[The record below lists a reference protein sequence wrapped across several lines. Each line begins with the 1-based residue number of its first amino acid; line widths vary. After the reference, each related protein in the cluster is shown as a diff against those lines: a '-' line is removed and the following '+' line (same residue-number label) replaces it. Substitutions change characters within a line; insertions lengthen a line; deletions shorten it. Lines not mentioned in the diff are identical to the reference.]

1 MQFVA
6 SLSPESLVV
15 VNGLLKDASQFNM
28 EIQVR
33 KVFCINRFSP
43 IPYILKDA
51 TQSDHQIDSVSP
63 SLDSDFILGL
73 GYHVNIS
80 CLQYL
85 QVLGVHPKKTFN
97 SEYLNYENKL
107 GVFVR

>member
-6 SLSPESLVV
+6 SLSLESLVV
-15 VNGLLKDASQFNM
+15 VNGLFKDASQLNL

-33 KVFCINRFSP
+33 KVFCINRSP

-63 SLDSDFILGL
+63 SLDSDFI
-73 GYHVNIS
+73 
-80 CLQYL
+80 
-85 QVLGVHPKKTFN
+85 
-97 SEYLNYENKL
+97 
-107 GVFVR
+107 